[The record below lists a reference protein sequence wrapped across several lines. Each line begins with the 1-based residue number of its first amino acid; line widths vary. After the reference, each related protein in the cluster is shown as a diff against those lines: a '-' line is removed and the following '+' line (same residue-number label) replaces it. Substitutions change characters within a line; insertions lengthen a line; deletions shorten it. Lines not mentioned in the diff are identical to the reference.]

1 MGSTQE
7 FRDSLDARYRRL
19 LLDGIAPFWLSHG
32 IDWEYGGVRSC
43 MTDSGELVSRDK
55 FIWSQARSVWTFA
68 ALYNRIEKRPEFLEV
83 AKNSLRFLLAHGRDD
98 RGRWVYHTD
107 REGRVIEGATSIYS
121 DKSFSA
127 AANPMMHMTSLSL
140 TLGVTFAV
148 VAGIMNG
155 TFTLPMRFLGRW
167 SWENVWALFIV
178 VCCVVMP
185 IAIAYITIPEFMHV
199 LDAAPLH
206 SILIPVGTGFAWGF
220 GAIMFGQGISAIGIS
235 MGNTLV
241 HAISASP

>member
-1 MGSTQE
+1 MQLASS
-7 FRDSLDARYRRL
+7 SLIL
-19 LLDGIAPFWLSHG
+19 GIA
-32 IDWEYGGVRSC
+32 
-43 MTDSGELVSRDK
+43 
-55 FIWSQARSVWTFA
+55 
-68 ALYNRIEKRPEFLEV
+68 
-83 AKNSLRFLLAHGRDD
+83 
-98 RGRWVYHTD
+98 
-107 REGRVIEGATSIYS
+107 
-121 DKSFSA
+121 
-127 AANPMMHMTSLSL
+127 
-140 TLGVTFAV
+140 FAV

-241 HAISASP
+241 LAISASP